1 MSINNREDL
10 NKYYDIINELVD
22 EYIDKWKIRPSR
34 LKKYLKPGTKR
45 FQNFLN
51 RNNLSE
57 VNGSDRILRDI
68 IEDRTSMEKDGI
80 LTFESY
86 KLFESDNFDIKS
98 LEECLY
104 KGVEKADLKMEKIL
118 ADYFDTNLSGISIDN
133 SEKHLFKVDT
143 WSSEKKVIIYSK
155 EEIDLIKENIF
166 EHLYKELSNMN
177 VDLVDGIS
185 IGLNDLIG
193 EDKFEDKLESIFT
206 KDFTIKM
213 ISKLLNYKFESEKS
227 DHFIWV
233 ENM

>member
-22 EYIDKWKIRPSR
+22 DYIDKWKIRPSR

-51 RNNLSE
+51 RNKLSE

-86 KLFESDNFDIKS
+86 KLFESDNFEIKS

-104 KGVEKADLKMEKIL
+104 KGVEKADLKMEKVL

-133 SEKHLFKVDT
+133 SEKHIFKVDT
-143 WSSEKKVIIYSK
+143 WSSEKKVVIYSK

-166 EHLYKELSNMN
+166 EHLYKELSNRN

-193 EDKFEDKLESIFT
+193 EDKFENKLESIFT
-206 KDFTIKM
+206 KDFTVKI

>member
-68 IEDRTSMEKDGI
+68 IDDRTSMEKDGI

-86 KLFESDNFDIKS
+86 KLFESDNFEIKS

-104 KGVEKADLKMEKIL
+104 KGVEKADLKMEKVL
-118 ADYFDTNLSGISIDN
+118 ADYFDTNLSLS
-133 SEKHLFKVDT
+133 
-143 WSSEKKVIIYSK
+143 
-155 EEIDLIKENIF
+155 LIHI
-166 EHLYKELSNMN
+166 
-177 VDLVDGIS
+177 
-185 IGLNDLIG
+185 
-193 EDKFEDKLESIFT
+193 
-206 KDFTIKM
+206 
-213 ISKLLNYKFESEKS
+213 
-227 DHFIWV
+227 
-233 ENM
+233 

>member
-22 EYIDKWKIRPSR
+22 DYIDKWKIRPSR

-51 RNNLSE
+51 RNKLSE

-86 KLFESDNFDIKS
+86 KIFESNDFNIKS

-104 KGVEKADLKMEKIL
+104 KGVEKADLKMEKVL

-133 SEKHLFKVDT
+133 SEKHIFKVDT
-143 WSSEKKVIIYSK
+143 WSSEKKVVIYSK

-166 EHLYKELSNMN
+166 EHLYKELSNRN

-193 EDKFEDKLESIFT
+193 EDKFENKLESIFT
-206 KDFTIKM
+206 KDFTVKI

>member
-22 EYIDKWKIRPSR
+22 EYIDKWKIKPSR

-68 IEDRTSMEKDGI
+68 IDDRTSMEKDGI

-86 KLFESDNFDIKS
+86 KLFESDNFEIKS

-104 KGVEKADLKMEKIL
+104 KGVEKADLKMEKVL

-133 SEKHLFKVDT
+133 SEKHIFKVDT

-155 EEIDLIKENIF
+155 EEIDLIKGNIF
-166 EHLYKELSNMN
+166 EHLYKELSNKN
-177 VDLVDGIS
+177 IDLVDGIS
-185 IGLNDLIG
+185 ISLNDLIG
-193 EDKFEDKLESIFT
+193 EDKFEDKLKSIFT

-213 ISKLLNYKFESEKS
+213 ISKLLKYKFESEKS